1 MPKKTLKPVKPE
13 TAPIIPSFS
22 VHSILYLYPYIYI
35 YIFMY
40 MYMYDKDIHIHDYPK
55 NLNLMLRFRVSGF
68 RAFLGVY
75 GFMGDRK
82 QPLLGGLDS

>member
-1 MPKKTLKPVKPE
+1 
-13 TAPIIPSFS
+13 
-22 VHSILYLYPYIYI
+22 
-35 YIFMY
+35 MY